1 MSVDADPGD
10 STLLVVIESKGVI
23 YDEVLH
29 APLIHMAT
37 LELGNNFLLESRNLR
52 GGGGGFNNSS
62 GGYGGN
68 SYGGGGNSYCGRG
81 GGGYQKPGGYQ
92 GGGGY

>member
-10 STLLVVIESKGVI
+10 SALLVVIESKGVI

-37 LELGNNFLLESRNLR
+37 LELGNHFLLESRNLCGGR
-52 GGGGGFNNSS
+52 GAFNNDLTFRVNDASVNNRHF
-62 GGYGGN
+62 YL
-68 SYGGGGNSYCGRG
+68 
-81 GGGYQKPGGYQ
+81 
-92 GGGGY
+92 